1 MSADRSARAAKA
13 NDSGSWNKY
22 SYVGGDP
29 VNKYDPTGKI
39 AYCPPGT
46 YSSLDATSCVRD
58 DGGGNQN
65 IATKY
70 DYDTDQQRGGSGPSP
85 QDRFLNLEWATADSV
100 RLRVQNAARRAFL
113 HPRSRSTLA
122 PLSASGTTRNRC
134 SRVRRQL
141 AVVVQQHVQLDCAL
155 GPAVLGPVEHV
166 HRQVDND
173 AVQAHLYQV
182 IESPGLTE
190 YPEVFALTN
199 PAVAW
204 LLRVLV
210 NPMEGAWTLIR

>member
-1 MSADRSARAAKA
+1 
-13 NDSGSWNKY
+13 
-22 SYVGGDP
+22 
-29 VNKYDPTGKI
+29 
-39 AYCPPGT
+39 
-46 YSSLDATSCVRD
+46 
-58 DGGGNQN
+58 
-65 IATKY
+65 
-70 DYDTDQQRGGSGPSP
+70 
-85 QDRFLNLEWATADSV
+85 
-100 RLRVQNAARRAFL
+100 
-113 HPRSRSTLA
+113 
-122 PLSASGTTRNRC
+122 
-134 SRVRRQL
+134 
-141 AVVVQQHVQLDCAL
+141 VQLDCAL